1 MGSVYFPQDQI
12 SIMVIIFLQHHLII
26 FSLVFL
32 ILEYSLQLCTFEFFI
47 LSLLIPVVNSPII
60 FYFTQFWQLLDL
72 SRKQLFS
79 IVRPVLITHVIL
91 FPQFL
96 ACGHYS
102 VLFHALQVLLT
113 ISSPV
118 LQLVQLDVALNF
130 VHHYLNRAI

>member
-79 IVRPVLITHVIL
+79 IVRPVLITHVIS

>member
-32 ILEYSLQLCTFEFFI
+32 ILVYSLQLCTFEFFI
-47 LSLLIPVVNSPII
+47 LSSLIPVVNNSII
-60 FYFTQFWQLLDL
+60 FYFTQFLQLLDL
-72 SRKQLFS
+72 SRKQLSS
-79 IVRPVLITHVIL
+79 IAPPILTTHENL
-91 FPQFL
+91 L
-96 ACGHYS
+96 ALVCGHYS

-118 LQLVQLDVALNF
+118 LQFVRLNVALNF
-130 VHHYLNRAI
+130 VHHYLSQAI